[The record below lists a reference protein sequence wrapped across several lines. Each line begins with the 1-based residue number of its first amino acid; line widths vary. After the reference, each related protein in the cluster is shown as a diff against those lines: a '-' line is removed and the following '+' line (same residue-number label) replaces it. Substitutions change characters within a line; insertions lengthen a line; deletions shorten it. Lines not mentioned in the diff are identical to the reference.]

1 MRLARFVREGGALV
15 SVVSVLAIVGFC
27 SLTVLA
33 AGPGGSSNDAGVT
46 VDPAK
51 VPIGGP
57 GPAAPR
63 SEDRPTPPAYRPPM
77 PHPPAAPASP
87 PATQSVLTGPPPSVK
102 VDEMTYDFGKLVGAE
117 SVSHTF
123 KLKNLGPGT
132 LTVEGVQ
139 PQCGC
144 TTAGAWEKTV
154 APGAEWQLPI
164 TLRTA
169 GAEGRLMKYITVRT
183 NDPKMREFRY
193 TITGEVKSRFAFKP
207 TRHFQLG
214 RVPREKETRSV
225 VTVTNQTETPIV
237 FKKAGVDSKFFQ
249 VQLRELSAGKEYEI
263 TLVTVPPLNEG
274 FTQGK
279 VTIETDC
286 KEQPTVE
293 MFVYAM
299 VPPRLTLIPTVVMV
313 PNPLEEDARRSL
325 TLRNEGETPVHV
337 KQVLVGNPAI
347 QSEVTP
353 TEEGKLYQ
361 IWLTVPK
368 GTTIPP
374 TGQTVTILTDDEKM
388 PTFVAQIRSYA
399 ARPPTTAAAY
409 RRPTTA
415 PAVRLPTTRPAVPAR
430 SLRPAGAQ

>member
-1 MRLARFVREGGALV
+1 MRSARLVREGGVLV
-15 SVVSVLAIVGFC
+15 SIMSLLAVVAFC

-33 AGPGGSSNDAGVT
+33 AGPSGSASDAGVT

-51 VPIGGP
+51 VPVAGP
-57 GPAAPR
+57 GPAAPQP
-63 SEDRPTPPAYRPPM
+63 EQRPTPPVYRPTP
-77 PHPPAAPASP
+77 PRPPAAPVSP
-87 PATQSVLTGPPPSVK
+87 PASQPVLTGPPPTVK
-102 VDEMTYDFGKLVGAE
+102 IDELTYDFGKQVGIE

-132 LTVEGVQ
+132 LTIEGVQ

-169 GAEGRLMKYITVRT
+169 GSEGRLTKFITVRT

-193 TITGEVKSRFAFKP
+193 TITGEVKSRYAFKP
-207 TRHFQLG
+207 MRHFQLG
-214 RVPREKETRSV
+214 RVSRDKETRSV
-225 VTVTNQTETPIV
+225 ITVTNQTETPIV
-237 FKKAGVDSKFFQ
+237 FKKASVDSKFFQ
-249 VQLRELSAGKEYEI
+249 VALRELSPGKEYEI

-286 KEQPTVE
+286 REQPTVE

-299 VPPRLTLIPTVVMV
+299 VPPRLTLTPLVVMV
-313 PNPLEEDARRSL
+313 PNPLEEDARRSV

-368 GTTIPP
+368 GTVIPP
-374 TGQTVTILTDDEKM
+374 TGLTVTILTDDEKM
-388 PTFVAQIRSYA
+388 PTFTAQIRSYA
-399 ARPPTTAAAY
+399 IRPPMTRPAVGL
-409 RRPTTA
+409 PTTR
-415 PAVRLPTTRPAVPAR
+415 PAVRLPTTRPAVSAQ
-430 SLRPAGAQ
+430 SLRHPGA

>member
-1 MRLARFVREGGALV
+1 
-15 SVVSVLAIVGFC
+15 
-27 SLTVLA
+27 
-33 AGPGGSSNDAGVT
+33 
-46 VDPAK
+46 
-51 VPIGGP
+51 
-57 GPAAPR
+57 
-63 SEDRPTPPAYRPPM
+63 
-77 PHPPAAPASP
+77 
-87 PATQSVLTGPPPSVK
+87 
-102 VDEMTYDFGKLVGAE
+102 
-117 SVSHTF
+117 
-123 KLKNLGPGT
+123 
-132 LTVEGVQ
+132 
-139 PQCGC
+139 
-144 TTAGAWEKTV
+144 
-154 APGAEWQLPI
+154 
-164 TLRTA
+164 
-169 GAEGRLMKYITVRT
+169 
-183 NDPKMREFRY
+183 
-193 TITGEVKSRFAFKP
+193 
-207 TRHFQLG
+207 
-214 RVPREKETRSV
+214 
-225 VTVTNQTETPIV
+225 
-237 FKKAGVDSKFFQ
+237 
-249 VQLRELSAGKEYEI
+249 
-263 TLVTVPPLNEG
+263 VTVPPLNEG

-299 VPPRLTLIPTVVMV
+299 VPPRLTLNSTVVMV